1 MAQIALYRAWRPQK
15 FAEVVGQEQ
24 IVQALRNA
32 VEQGRISHA
41 YLFCGPRGTGKTSVA
56 KILAK
61 AVNCSNQVGGEPC
74 GQCIACDEIPR
85 GSFMDVL
92 EIDAASNRGIDEIR
106 DLREKVRIMP
116 AQGKKKVYI
125 IDEVHMLTAE
135 AFNALLKTLEEPPAS
150 VVFVLAT
157 TEPQKVPATI
167 ISRCQ
172 RYNFRRLTS
181 AEIKARLHM
190 AARETGVG
198 VEEEAL
204 ALMASRAGGSL
215 RDGLSILD
223 QCLAYGEGKITRQTV
238 QDILGLVDER
248 FMAELF
254 DHIFRGEV
262 GAVLQYVARV
272 FDEGK
277 EARQFT
283 AEANLYL
290 RDLLVI
296 KTGDEGIELGLA
308 TEDTRPMLI
317 RQAGEIQLSVLLAA
331 MKKMMELTTE
341 LRFTESQRLLVET
354 TFLELLQLFAPR
366 GLSGSEMDKGEA
378 AAGHRPAAGPPV
390 GLRAQQ
396 AAGEQLPWDQVL
408 EKVKAIKVTTHA
420 LLAPSRLLGV
430 KDNLVLVG
438 YKKGYQFHRERIS
451 EKDNQKILLQV
462 LEEMLQRPVEVE
474 FVLLG
479 ENPENDPVVKKAME
493 MFGADLVEIK
503 D

>member
-190 AARETGVG
+190 AAGETGVG

-204 ALMASRAGGSL
+204 ALMANRAGGSL

-223 QCLAYGEGKITRQTV
+223 QCLAYGEGKITSQTV

-317 RQAGEIQLSVLLAA
+317 RQAGEIGLPALLAA

-366 GLSGSEMDKGEA
+366 DLSGSHKGEA
-378 AAGHRPAAGPPV
+378 AAGHRPTAGPPA

-438 YKKGYQFHRERIS
+438 YKKGYQFHRERMS

-462 LEEMLQRPVEVE
+462 LEEMLQRSVEVE